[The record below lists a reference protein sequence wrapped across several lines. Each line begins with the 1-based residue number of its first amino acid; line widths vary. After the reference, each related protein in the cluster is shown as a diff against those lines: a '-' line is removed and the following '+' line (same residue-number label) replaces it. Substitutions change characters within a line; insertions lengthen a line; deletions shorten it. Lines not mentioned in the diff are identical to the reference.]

1 MNRVDCPQE
10 AAVAK
15 AVRTDHLDESLTTH
29 AAGCAACRE
38 IIQASRWM
46 QALAGGS
53 EGGPEGGS
61 EGGPLTAQASRLW
74 WEARLSERQSKAEN
88 AQDLLECVEL
98 ISVAVIT
105 FGLAGWALWNWFAIQ
120 GLMAWIFEDAQ
131 LWLAAYSMP
140 AVFLPIVVIL
150 CLTAVVLGYPIL
162 ADE

>member
-1 MNRVDCPQE
+1 
-10 AAVAK
+10 
-15 AVRTDHLDESLTTH
+15 
-29 AAGCAACRE
+29 
-38 IIQASRWM
+38 M
-46 QALAGGS
+46 QALAR
-53 EGGPEGGS
+53 GS

-74 WEARLSERQSKAEN
+74 WEARLSERQSKAEK
-88 AQDLLECVEL
+88 AQDFLEWVEL

-120 GLMAWIFEDAQ
+120 GLMAWIFDGAQ
-131 LWLAAYSMP
+131 LWLTAYSMP